1 MEAVKSDTK
10 ALHSHAL
17 SVRTW
22 LELSKSGIVTL
33 VLISVTGGYLIGH
46 PIHAPLDWLHF
57 AKTFLG
63 ILLLASGSSALNQ
76 VQEVETDRLMRRT
89 QSRPI
94 PSGRI
99 SKQTALLFS
108 SVTVVLGLWILGMLS
123 SELLLSGIAAVVLYN
138 GAYTLWWKRKWPYAA
153 VPGAIPGA
161 LPALMGHLAA
171 SGSVTAPGGV
181 YLFSLLFIW
190 QMPHFWVL
198 AIKYQGDYAQGG
210 FPVLPVARGNEIT
223 LQQILLWALA
233 YIGLALIAPL
243 FLPTGKTYLLI
254 ALPTCAWIVYEL
266 SCYIRAASEKAW
278 IRFFLAVNFSLIVF
292 IAAAA
297 VDLWLPRF

>member
-1 MEAVKSDTK
+1 MEVAKSDAK

-33 VLISVTGGYLIGH
+33 VLISVSGGYFIGH

-76 VQEVETDRLMRRT
+76 VQEVDRDQLMQRT
-89 QSRPI
+89 RSRPI

-99 SKQTALLFS
+99 SKQAALGFS
-108 SVTVVLGLWILGMLS
+108 LVTVALGLWILAGLGLP
-123 SELLLSGIAAVVLYN
+123 LLISGIAAVVLYN

-171 SGSVTAPGGV
+171 SDSIAAPGGV

-198 AIKYQGDYAQGG
+198 AIKYQADYAEGG

-243 FLPTGKTYLLI
+243 FLPTGKTYLLM
-254 ALPTCAWIVYEL
+254 ALPTCAWIAYEL
-266 SCYIRAASEKAW
+266 VRYVQAASEKAW

-297 VDLWLPRF
+297 IDLWLPRL